1 MNCEGMVQIPHEKNQ
16 KYVEFFTARLADSIK
31 VFEDEIAKYIYA
43 KCDAT
48 LEVPP
53 FLKKMILENN
63 FVVCEWYSKEI

>member
-31 VFEDEIAKYIYA
+31 IFEDEIAKYIYA

-48 LEVPP
+48 LEVPL
-53 FLKKMILENN
+53 FLKIINVDSHKIM
-63 FVVCEWYSKEI
+63 